1 METTWVIAVVL
12 VALTVAGAV
21 WLHRRHRQL
30 VGDDPTAL
38 VADAGEPL
46 RDEGPAP
53 VLDRDA
59 LLARRR
65 PFNPAGWDDTP
76 DDDTPDDH
84 TRDGGAP
91 AADDGAAPAREELP
105 TYLDREFLARRERKD
120 PPG

>member
-12 VALTVAGAV
+12 VVLTVAGAL
-21 WLHRRHRQL
+21 WLNRRHRQL

-38 VADAGEPL
+38 VADAGEPP
-46 RDEGPAP
+46 REEGPPP

-59 LLARRR
+59 LLAGRR

-76 DDDTPDDH
+76 DDLP
-84 TRDGGAP
+84 
-91 AADDGAAPAREELP
+91 DDGAADGSAKAGPEGEELP

-120 PPG
+120 PPA